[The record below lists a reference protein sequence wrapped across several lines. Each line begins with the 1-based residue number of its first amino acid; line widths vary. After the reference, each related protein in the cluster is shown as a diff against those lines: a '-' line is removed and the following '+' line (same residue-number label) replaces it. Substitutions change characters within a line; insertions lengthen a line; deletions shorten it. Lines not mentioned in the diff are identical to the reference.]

1 MTAADRPVALITGG
15 ARGIG
20 LAAAFNLIG
29 RGFRVVVADL
39 DAPAETDLTGLMR
52 RNDLSN
58 LTVNVTDSA
67 SVDSMVAHV
76 VKTHGRLDGL
86 VNCAGFNRHQPVAEL
101 EDATWQRL
109 VDVHLGGALRCC
121 RSAHAALK
129 RSGRGAVVNFSSI
142 AAHVGRPRRAPY
154 SAAKAGLEAL
164 TRALAVEWAG
174 DGIRVNAVA
183 PGVIWTRM
191 VEDNIKRGAA
201 NRDSLIAGIPLA
213 RFGTAEEVASAVG
226 FLMSRESSY
235 VTGQTLVVDGGATV
249 NGNW

>member
-1 MTAADRPVALITGG
+1 MTDRDRPVALITGG
-15 ARGIG
+15 VRGIG
-20 LAAAFNLIG
+20 LATVFNLIG

-39 DAPAETDLTGLMR
+39 DAPDETDLARLAR
-52 RNDLSN
+52 RSDLTN
-58 LTVNVTDSA
+58 LIVDVTDSA
-67 SVDSMVAHV
+67 SVDAMVARTV
-76 VKTHGRLDGL
+76 DTHGRLDGL
-86 VNCAGFNRHQPVAEL
+86 VNCAGYNRHQPVAEL

-109 VDVHLGGALRCC
+109 IDVHLGGALRCC

-129 RSGRGAVVNFSSI
+129 RGGQGAVVNFSSI
-142 AAHVGRPRRAPY
+142 AAHIGRPRRAPY

-164 TRALAVEWAG
+164 TRTLAVEWAG

-183 PGVIWTRM
+183 PGIIWTRM
-191 VEDNIKRGAA
+191 VEDNIKRGTA

-226 FLMSRESSY
+226 FLMSREAGY
-235 VTGQTLVVDGGATV
+235 ITGQTLVVDGGATV

>member
-1 MTAADRPVALITGG
+1 
-15 ARGIG
+15 

>member
-1 MTAADRPVALITGG
+1 MTNKDRPVALITGG

-20 LAAAFNLIG
+20 LATAFNLID

-39 DAPAETDLTGLMR
+39 DEPVEADLA
-52 RNDLSN
+52 DLAQKNYLSS
-58 LTVNVTDSA
+58 LIVDVTDSA
-67 SVDSMVAHV
+67 SVDAMVVRAIDI
-76 VKTHGRLDGL
+76 HGRLDGL
-86 VNCAGFNRHQPVAEL
+86 VNCAGHNRHQPVAEL

-129 RSGRGAVVNFSSI
+129 RSGRGTVVNFSSI
-142 AAHVGRPRRAPY
+142 AAHIGRPRRAPY

-164 TRALAVEWAG
+164 TRTLAVEWAG

-191 VEDNIKRGAA
+191 VEDNIKRGTA

-213 RFGTAEEVASAVG
+213 RFGTTEEVASAVG
-226 FLMSRESSY
+226 FLISHESSY
-235 VTGQTLVVDGGATV
+235 ITGQTLVVDGGATV